1 MPSTSLL
8 ASKLS
13 RDYPDF
19 QFQESSEFRWSPT
32 TKTIFYE
39 TSNNTAS
46 LLHEL
51 AHALLGHTSYT
62 RDIELL
68 EIERDAWHHATT
80 VLAPHY
86 NIPIDKNALED
97 AMDTYRDWM
106 HIRSI
111 CPNCKASGM
120 QVRKNTYRCV
130 ACHTQWKVNDARI
143 CALRRYVLNK
153 KHTL

>member
-1 MPSTSLL
+1 MPLTFLL

-39 TSNNTAS
+39 ASNDTAS

-68 EIERDAWHHATT
+68 EIERDAWHHTT
-80 VLAPHY
+80 NVLAPHY
-86 NIPIDKNALED
+86 NTPIDENTPED

-106 HIRSI
+106 HTRSI
-111 CPNCKASGM
+111 CPNCKATGL
-120 QVRKNTYRCV
+120 QIRKSTYKCV
-130 ACHTQWKVNDARI
+130 ACHAQWRVNDARI
-143 CALRRYVLNK
+143 CALRRYILNK